1 MTAIHRLLFCAPRAS
16 GVMPTLANALE
27 QLQPGAQR
35 WLSGGVREPQLQPAG
50 ERILLL
56 ADGEE
61 LVDWSELW
69 AAWRLPV
76 VLALPCSERIAAEA
90 ALHEALLQRRGVP
103 LLGLLQVGGGWDA
116 TQRRRDALPWL
127 GCWDPAE
134 PLDLAG
140 FQALLLRRFHSL
152 DPSQGAA

>member
-1 MTAIHRLLFCAPRAS
+1 
-16 GVMPTLANALE
+16 MPTLANALE

-56 ADGEE
+56 ADDEE
-61 LVDWSELW
+61 LVDWCELW

-103 LLGLLQVGGGWDA
+103 LLGLLQVGGGWEA

>member
-61 LVDWSELW
+61 LVDWCELW